1 MKIFSIANNEVKEIQ
16 TITAEND
23 RENFVYELSNGQLI
37 TMNWDGRI
45 KLFELENELY
55 KEVKCFVPLYSFNA
69 CKMRELE
76 KNKVIAK
83 GWNISNE
90 DSKFP
95 LYLFDLIYEKA
106 KLIKDS
112 CIDFDI
118 MSNKNVIIFNKN
130 NVEIFDYKQFIIIS
144 RINIPNDIELKSAIL
159 YNDKTLL
166 VGCKNEEFVEYQI
179 NENKLVEL
187 DRKKFKCHVN
197 QYVSQIIKLKNGSI
211 VVIGDTEVYI
221 LKPQN

>member
-187 DRKKFKCHVN
+187 DRKKLPCHVN
-197 QYVSQIIKLKNGSI
+197 HYVSEIVKLKNGSI

-221 LKPQN
+221 LKPEN